1 MGRRRRSSKR
11 SDRRTSAQSAT
22 KLARE
27 HYPLALRAG
36 VNKSPLALT
45 IGWRGDYSSTLTRSI
60 VACDPATGQCG
71 IAVVSFPTGVPA
83 VVPVGEPGAIV
94 AHQAFPSFATA
105 RAIID
110 KIKAGKDAPTALAGA
125 LAADPDQD
133 FRQ

>member
-45 IGWRGDYSSTLTRSI
+45 IGWRGDYSSTL
-60 VACDPATGQCG
+60 AECDSRLRPA
-71 IAVVSFPTGVPA
+71 SL
-83 VVPVGEPGAIV
+83 PVYASK
-94 AHQAFPSFATA
+94 PSFGLQRPLRTLEPVLRFGNT
-105 RAIID
+105 RAWA
-110 KIKAGKDAPTALAGA
+110 AG
-125 LAADPDQD
+125 
-133 FRQ
+133 